1 MENKIKEITNDI
13 RLAIFGMYPK
23 QSILI
28 CEPNIEPVS
37 HYLEGIDYSLEEV
50 IAERVNWNPEWIK
63 MHLNPLSSITEH
75 DVMEVA
81 KIQHGTLETWKMV
94 KIDLNTPENLLP
106 MCWGAYQYLQSKGY
120 ALPYLNYSVEDLVE
134 AGIYELI
141 KQNG

>member
-23 QSILI
+23 QPILI

-37 HYLEGIDYSLEEV
+37 HYIEGIDFYLGKV
-50 IAERVNWNPEWIK
+50 IAERVDYNPEWIK
-63 MHLNPLSSITEH
+63 MHLKSLSDITMA
-75 DVMEVA
+75 DAMEVA
-81 KIQHGTLETWKMV
+81 KLQHGTWETWEMV
-94 KIDLNTPENLLP
+94 KIDLNSPEKLLP
-106 MCWGAYQYLQSKGY
+106 MCWRAYQYLQPKGY
-120 ALPYLNYSVEDLVE
+120 ALPYMDYSVEDLVE